1 MSPARR
7 RGWWATTCGSPP
19 KPVPGSTSCATS
31 CSSRRAGR
39 RLEKARSW
47 RARVIWMRLNG
58 VPRIWR
64 PRVRQHRSLSCLR
77 KSCGW
82 RRRPCPTSPVN
93 SLPTICW
100 AKYSANSASASRL
113 RPKLLSA
120 RASAYACSVFISSG
134 WPAMLTW
141 RGIADELQSHRT
153 RLLQANLIALLAVAA
168 AVPVPLL
175 LPLMVDEVLLHHPGA
190 LVNRIGALF
199 PAAWHGPVLFI
210 GTALLLTVGLRLTSI
225 LLNVWQGRTFSLLA
239 KDVVYRIRV
248 RMLARLSRIALSE
261 FETVG
266 AGRITSHFVTD
277 LNAID
282 SFLGSSISR
291 LVVSLLTLVGVA
303 AVLFWMNWKL
313 ARFILLLNPVVILF
327 STRLGKRVKDL
338 KKHENRAFEVFQEA
352 LAETLDALTQIRAM
366 NREKH
371 YLARVADKAGDIR
384 RHAAAF
390 AWKSDA
396 MSRLSLFVFL
406 AGFDAFRAGAMLMV
420 VFSDLSIGEMLA
432 VFGYLWFMMTPVQ
445 EIVNMQYGWFAAQA
459 ALGRINALLNLH
471 REPQHPARRDPFA
484 GQRSVGIALDHVSF
498 AYANGETIL
507 DDVSL
512 VVNAGEKVALV
523 GASGGGKS
531 TLVQALLGLY
541 PVKSGQILYGAVP
554 VTEISWE
561 TVREHV
567 GVVLQ
572 HPALF
577 NDSVRANLTLGREA
591 DDASLWQAL
600 EIAQLKGF
608 VAALPHGLD
617 TVVGKQ
623 GVRMSGG
630 QRQRL
635 AIARMIVADPRIV
648 VLDEATSALDT
659 DTERHLHQALAA
671 FLAGRTTLIIAHRLS
686 AVKQADRILVFENGR
701 VVEEGGHDELI
712 DRGGLYHKLYHHA

>member
-1 MSPARR
+1 
-7 RGWWATTCGSPP
+7 
-19 KPVPGSTSCATS
+19 
-31 CSSRRAGR
+31 
-39 RLEKARSW
+39 
-47 RARVIWMRLNG
+47 
-58 VPRIWR
+58 
-64 PRVRQHRSLSCLR
+64 
-77 KSCGW
+77 
-82 RRRPCPTSPVN
+82 
-93 SLPTICW
+93 
-100 AKYSANSASASRL
+100 
-113 RPKLLSA
+113 
-120 RASAYACSVFISSG
+120 
-134 WPAMLTW
+134 MLTW

-175 LPLMVDEVLLHHPGA
+175 LPLMVDEVLLHHPGT

-199 PAAWHGPVLFI
+199 PVAWHGPVLFI
-210 GTALLLTVGLRLTSI
+210 GTALLLTVGLRLISI

-266 AGRITSHFVTD
+266 AGRVTSHFVTD

-291 LVVSLLTLVGVA
+291 LVVSVLTLVGVA
-303 AVLFWMNWKL
+303 AVLFWMNWQL
-313 ARFILLLNPVVILF
+313 ALFILLLNPVVILF

-352 LAETLDALTQIRAM
+352 LAETLDALAQIRAM

-371 YLARVADKAGDIR
+371 YLARVTDKADDIR

-459 ALGRINALLNLH
+459 ALGRINALLDLH

-498 AYANGETIL
+498 AYADGETIL
-507 DDVSL
+507 DEVSL
-512 VVNAGEKVALV
+512 VVDAGEKVALV

-554 VTEISWE
+554 VTEIGWE

-591 DDASLWQAL
+591 DDATLWQAL
-600 EIAQLKGF
+600 EIAQLRDII
-608 VAALPHGLD
+608 VALPHGLD
-617 TVVGKQ
+617 TMVGKQ
-623 GVRMSGG
+623 GVRLSGG

-635 AIARMIVADPRIV
+635 AIARMIVAQPGIV
-648 VLDEATSALDT
+648 ILDEATSALDT

-712 DRGGLYHKLYHHA
+712 DRGGLYHKLYRHV

>member
-1 MSPARR
+1 
-7 RGWWATTCGSPP
+7 
-19 KPVPGSTSCATS
+19 
-31 CSSRRAGR
+31 
-39 RLEKARSW
+39 
-47 RARVIWMRLNG
+47 
-58 VPRIWR
+58 
-64 PRVRQHRSLSCLR
+64 
-77 KSCGW
+77 
-82 RRRPCPTSPVN
+82 
-93 SLPTICW
+93 
-100 AKYSANSASASRL
+100 
-113 RPKLLSA
+113 
-120 RASAYACSVFISSG
+120 
-134 WPAMLTW
+134 MLTW

-153 RLLQANLIALLAVAA
+153 RLLQANLIALLAVVA

-175 LPLMVDEVLLHHPGA
+175 LPLMVDEVLLHHPGT

-199 PAAWHGPVLFI
+199 PVAWHGPVLFI
-210 GTALLLTVGLRLTSI
+210 GTALLLTVGLRLISI

-266 AGRITSHFVTD
+266 AGRVTSHFVTD

-291 LVVSLLTLVGVA
+291 LVVSVLTLVGVA
-303 AVLFWMNWKL
+303 AVLFWMNWQL
-313 ARFILLLNPVVILF
+313 ALFILLLNPVVILF

-352 LAETLDALTQIRAM
+352 LAETLDALAQIRAM

-371 YLARVADKAGDIR
+371 YLARVTDKADDIR

-459 ALGRINALLNLH
+459 ALGRINALLDLH

-498 AYANGETIL
+498 AYADGETIL
-507 DDVSL
+507 DEVSL
-512 VVNAGEKVALV
+512 VVDAGEKVALV

-554 VTEISWE
+554 VTEIGWE

-591 DDASLWQAL
+591 DDATLWQAL
-600 EIAQLKGF
+600 EIAQLRDII
-608 VAALPHGLD
+608 VALPHGLD
-617 TVVGKQ
+617 TMVGKQ
-623 GVRMSGG
+623 GVRLSGG

-635 AIARMIVADPRIV
+635 AIARMIVAQPGIV
-648 VLDEATSALDT
+648 ILDEATSALDT

-712 DRGGLYHKLYHHA
+712 DRGGLYHKLYRHV

>member
-1 MSPARR
+1 
-7 RGWWATTCGSPP
+7 
-19 KPVPGSTSCATS
+19 
-31 CSSRRAGR
+31 
-39 RLEKARSW
+39 
-47 RARVIWMRLNG
+47 
-58 VPRIWR
+58 
-64 PRVRQHRSLSCLR
+64 
-77 KSCGW
+77 
-82 RRRPCPTSPVN
+82 
-93 SLPTICW
+93 
-100 AKYSANSASASRL
+100 
-113 RPKLLSA
+113 
-120 RASAYACSVFISSG
+120 
-134 WPAMLTW
+134 MLTW
-141 RGIADELQSHRT
+141 RGIADELKLHRV
-153 RLLQANLIALLAVAA
+153 RLLQANVIALLAVAA

-190 LVNRIGALF
+190 FVARIGAAF
-199 PAAWHGPVLFI
+199 PSAWHGPVLFI
-210 GTALLLTVGLRLTSI
+210 GVALLLTVALRLTAI

-239 KDVVYRIRV
+239 KEVVYRIRV

-266 AGRITSHFVTD
+266 AGRVTSHFVTD

-282 SFLGSSISR
+282 GFLGASISGF
-291 LVVSLLTLVGVA
+291 VVSVLTLIGVA
-303 AVLFWMNWKL
+303 AVLFWMHWQL
-313 ARFILLLNPVVILF
+313 ALFIVLLNPVVILF

-352 LAETLDALTQIRAM
+352 LSETLDALTQIRAM

-371 YLARVADKAGDIR
+371 YLARVTDKAADIR
-384 RHAAAF
+384 QHAAAF

-396 MSRLSLFVFL
+396 MSRISFFVFL

-420 VFSDLSIGEMLA
+420 VFSNLTIGEMLA

-445 EIVNMQYGWFAAQA
+445 ELVNMQYSWFAANA
-459 ALGRINALLNLH
+459 ALGRINALLGLH
-471 REPQHPARRDPFA
+471 GEPQHPAMRDPFA
-484 GQRSVGIALDHVSF
+484 GQQTVGIALDHVTF
-498 AYANGETIL
+498 AYADGETVL

-512 VVNAGEKVALV
+512 RVTAGEKVALV

-541 PVKSGQILYGAVP
+541 PVKSGQIYYGDTP
-554 VTEISWE
+554 VTEIGWE

-572 HPALF
+572 HPVLF

-591 DDASLWQAL
+591 DDATLWQAL
-600 EIAQLKGF
+600 EIAQLKDII
-608 VAALPHGLD
+608 AALPHGLD
-617 TVVGKQ
+617 TVVGRQ
-623 GVRMSGG
+623 GVRLSGG

-635 AIARMIVADPRIV
+635 AIARMIVARPQIV
-648 VLDEATSALDT
+648 ILDEATSALDT
-659 DTERHLHQALAA
+659 DTERRLHQALAG

-701 VVEEGGHDELI
+701 VVEEGAHAELI